1 MAQFI
6 FISTID
12 LSTGSFR
19 MNDKSKWCAQV
30 SIFINVAFSG
40 VFWVQI
46 LWHIYPMD
54 HPEPLPSPWGI
65 HIYEQSPSKFFEA
78 RLGRRYLTIPS
89 ADQCIG
95 GQPLKIIVTN
105 VCLIQKPSENYRFQ
119 WLPPTIPFNS
129 DGTPENNWN
138 FNGSKYWL

>member
-1 MAQFI
+1 
-6 FISTID
+6 
-12 LSTGSFR
+12 
-19 MNDKSKWCAQV
+19 
-30 SIFINVAFSG
+30 
-40 VFWVQI
+40 
-46 LWHIYPMD
+46 MD
-54 HPEPLPSPWGI
+54 HPEPLPSPWDI

-89 ADQCIG
+89 ADHFIG

-129 DGTPENNWN
+129 DGTPENHRN
-138 FNGSKYWL
+138 FSLLAKTRLKPGLNCCLEKSKAQRMRDFAFFIAFGGGTSKKIPKIGTQ